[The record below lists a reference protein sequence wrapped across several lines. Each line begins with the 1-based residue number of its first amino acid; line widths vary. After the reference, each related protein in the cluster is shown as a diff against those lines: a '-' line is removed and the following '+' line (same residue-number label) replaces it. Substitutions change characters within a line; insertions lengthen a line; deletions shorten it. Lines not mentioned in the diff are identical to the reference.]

1 MDKFFSLVLDVS
13 FQAAIA
19 GGIILLVRF
28 LTRKRLS
35 ARWHRLLWAIL
46 LLKLLIPYGP
56 YCSISAFRAV
66 PENPTG
72 FVFETVQP
80 QQTMPVVQE
89 APSASNDVPVPASPS
104 AADIAAVVWA
114 AGAAGLGLWY
124 LWANLHFRRKLC
136 HRLVRGAPIELH
148 KQLQRCRRQMNVKRP
163 IRILVQEEITTPC
176 VYGFFRPTILLTPDT
191 LTLEENQK
199 NHLLLHE
206 LSHYKRGDLYI
217 LPLLMV
223 LQCLHWFN
231 PVIWFCFRAFRED
244 MELAAD
250 ELVVEVLGPEQALAY
265 GKSLLRVAEQTSMSH
280 IHLSAVGMAEKKS
293 QLETRIRRI
302 CMKKKGT
309 GKKIAV
315 TILGCLCICAL
326 AVLLLTSGNTQSPA
340 PTEAPTLPP
349 ETTAAPTQAP
359 AEAPTE
365 APAETQATQPAV
377 VTIGDVFGFT
387 DGAGQTIL
395 IPKLSSL
402 PPVPEAVTLAV
413 GEYGNILTVEYAGFQ
428 EGSRA
433 DTGRM
438 TPDNFENI
446 GGHLYTVTEGTA
458 APGETYYMLD
468 PNTFPQELLMPVA
481 KGDHSAANESLVS
494 TLAEQTG
501 RSVQDS
507 WLLGTIGSDSQVYL
521 VLFAPQ
527 GEELLASIAV
537 QTPEGV
543 LHRDY
548 PASRNGSSA
557 WRVDDSGTM
566 TPDLFQIL
574 FAAKADDGLLLGM
587 TWLGSEG
594 ETTLLLKQSEG
605 TLEELPILFYRYTAI
620 A

>member
-28 LTRKRLS
+28 LTRKRLR

-66 PENPTG
+66 PEHPTG

-80 QQTMPVVQE
+80 QQTTPVVQE
-89 APSASNDVPVPASPS
+89 APAASNDVPVPASPS
-104 AADIAAVVWA
+104 AADIAAAVWA

-136 HRLVRGAPIELH
+136 HRLVRGAPIELR

-176 VYGFFRPTILLTPDT
+176 VYGFFRPTILLTPDS

-250 ELVVEVLGPEQALAY
+250 ELVVEILGPEQALAY
-265 GKSLLRVAEQTSMSH
+265 GKSLLRVAEQTSLSH
-280 IHLSAVGMAEKKS
+280 IRLSAVGMAEKKS

-309 GKKIAV
+309 RKKIVV
-315 TILGCLCICAL
+315 TLLGCLCICAL
-326 AVLLLTSGNTQSPA
+326 AVLLLTSGKNQA
-340 PTEAPTLPP
+340 
-349 ETTAAPTQAP
+349 AAPTQAP

-365 APAETQATQPAV
+365 TQAEVTQPAV

-387 DGAGQTIL
+387 DADGQPIL
-395 IPKLSSL
+395 IPKLSTL
-402 PPVPEAVTLAV
+402 PQDLEAVTLAV

-481 KGDHSAANESLVS
+481 KGDHSAAKEALVT

-507 WLLGTIGSDSQVYL
+507 WLLGTIGGDSQVYL

-527 GEELLASIAV
+527 GEDLLASIAV

-543 LHRDY
+543 LRRDY
-548 PASRNGSSA
+548 PASRNSSSA
-557 WRVDDSGTM
+557 WRVDDNGTM
-566 TPDLFQIL
+566 TPDLFEIL

-587 TWLGSEG
+587 TWLGAEG

-605 TLEELPILFYRYTAI
+605 SLEELPILFYRYTAI

>member
-1 MDKFFSLVLDVS
+1 M
-13 FQAAIA
+13 
-19 GGIILLVRF
+19 LVRF

-46 LLKLLIPYGP
+46 LVKLLLPYGP

-66 PENPTG
+66 PEHPTG

-80 QQTMPVVQE
+80 QQTTPVAQETPSVSDEMP
-89 APSASNDVPVPASPS
+89 AP
-104 AADIAAVVWA
+104 AAYSVSDIAAAVWA
-114 AGAAGLGLWY
+114 AGALGLGLWY

-136 HRLVRGAPIELH
+136 SRQVRGAPIELRR
-148 KQLQRCRRQMNVKRP
+148 QLQRCRRRMNVKGPVRL
-163 IRILVQEEITTPC
+163 LVQEEITTPC

-191 LTLEENQK
+191 LNLEENQK

-206 LSHYKRGDLYI
+206 LSHCKRGDLYI

-231 PVIWFCFRAFRED
+231 PVIWLCFRTFRED

-265 GKSLLRVAEQTSMSH
+265 GKSLLRVAEQTSLSH
-280 IHLSAVGMAEKKS
+280 IRLSAVGMAEKKS

-326 AVLLLTSGNTQSPA
+326 ALLLLTSGKTEAPA

-349 ETTAAPTQAP
+349 ETTAAPT
-359 AEAPTE
+359 EAPTE
-365 APAETQATQPAV
+365 TPAEVSTEPQTEATQPAV
-377 VTIGDVFGFT
+377 VTIGEVFGFT
-387 DGAGQTIL
+387 NGDGQTIL
-395 IPKLSSL
+395 IPKLSVL

-428 EGSRA
+428 EGIREK

-438 TPDNFENI
+438 TLDNFENI
-446 GGHLYTVTEGTA
+446 SGHLYTVTEGTA

-468 PNTFPQELLMPVA
+468 PNTFPRELLLPVA
-481 KGDHSAANESLVS
+481 KGDHSAADEAL
-494 TLAEQTG
+494 LADLTEQTG

-507 WLLGTIGSDSQVYL
+507 WLLGTIGGDSSVYL

-537 QTPEGV
+537 QTPDGV
-543 LHRDY
+543 LRRDY
-548 PASRNGSSA
+548 PASRNGSTA

-566 TPDLFQIL
+566 MPDLFRIL

-587 TWLGSEG
+587 TWLGAEG
-594 ETTLLLKQSEG
+594 ETTLLLKQSEEG
-605 TLEELPILFYRYTAI
+605 LEELPILFYHYTAI

>member
-66 PENPTG
+66 PEHPTG

-80 QQTMPVVQE
+80 QQTTPIVQE
-89 APSASNDVPVPASPS
+89 APATSNDVPVPASPS
-104 AADIAAVVWA
+104 AANIAAAVWA

-136 HRLVRGAPIELH
+136 HRLVRGAPIELR
-148 KQLQRCRRQMNVKRP
+148 KQLQRCRRQMNIKRP

-191 LTLEENQK
+191 LNLEENQK

-217 LPLLMV
+217 LPLLMI

-231 PVIWFCFRAFRED
+231 PVIWLCFRAFRED

-265 GKSLLRVAEQTSMSH
+265 GKSLLRVAEQTSLSH
-280 IHLSAVGMAEKKS
+280 IRLSAVGMAEKKS

-302 CMKKKGT
+302 CMKKKGA
-309 GKKIAV
+309 GKKIVV

-326 AVLLLTSGNTQSPA
+326 VVLLLTSGKNQAPA

-365 APAETQATQPAV
+365 TQAEVTQPAV
-377 VTIGDVFGFT
+377 VTIGDAFGFT

-395 IPKLSSL
+395 IPKLSTL
-402 PPVPEAVTLAV
+402 PQDLEAVTLAV

-468 PNTFPQELLMPVA
+468 PNTFPQELLMPVT
-481 KGDHSAANESLVS
+481 KGDHSAAKEALVT

-527 GEELLASIAV
+527 GEDLLASIAV

-543 LHRDY
+543 LRRDY
-548 PASRNGSSA
+548 PASRNSSSA
-557 WRVDDSGTM
+557 WRVDDNGTM
-566 TPDLFQIL
+566 TPDLFEIL

-594 ETTLLLKQSEG
+594 ETTPLLKQSEG
-605 TLEELPILFYRYTAI
+605 ALEELPILFYRYTAI